1 MSTAETTATTATTY
15 DVQIAP
21 DSPIT
26 LKAKRPGRSR
36 KRTST
41 DAPPETP
48 VAVIPDVVP
57 APPPDPA
64 PSTPPPPPTCGDC
77 HALLTWRDAQYV
89 QHPDFAGKLCKR
101 CHQRRQRDRLAGRYV
116 MVEVEPR
123 TPPAAQAA
131 EAAPAAPEGETVERP
146 APRAP
151 MVRPL
156 IHTGPNRREVR
167 QRRKRSGPGANEL
180 RATPAK
186 QILVNHVTATPPNP
200 QKRQRT
206 RAERR
211 YAARVKA
218 QTAAAVTA

>member
-1 MSTAETTATTATTY
+1 MSTAETTATTY
-15 DVQIAP
+15 DVQLAP

-26 LKAKRPGRSR
+26 LKAKRPGRR
-36 KRTST
+36 RQR
-41 DAPPETP
+41 AGAAPETP
-48 VAVIPDVVP
+48 VAAVIPDVVL

-64 PSTPPPPPTCGDC
+64 PPAPPKPPTCGDC

-101 CHQRRQRDRLAGRYV
+101 CHQRRQRDRLAGRYI

-156 IHTGPNRREVR
+156 IHAGPNRRELR
-167 QRRKRSGPGANEL
+167 QRRRKRSGPGANEL
-180 RATPAK
+180 RATTAK

-211 YAARVKA
+211 HVARVKA
-218 QTAAAVTA
+218 QTAAVTA